1 MAVYKSSSGKIYML
15 GKQLGDGGE
24 GIVNE
29 IQGENSKVAK
39 IYRADRFKTDQDRFT
54 MERKL
59 KAMLDMNISVY
70 VDGKLRL
77 TWPLDILYENGSM
90 VGFVMP
96 KINSKYK
103 IFDVQRVEMA
113 EKIYPN
119 YTWKYAV
126 QFAYNLSVA
135 VKYVHD
141 KNIVIGDF
149 NQNNISIDTSTG
161 AVILI
166 DCDSFDIR
174 DPKSGEHF
182 PCKVGLPEMLAPEL
196 QTVRNLANGTFT
208 KETDNFSLAI
218 HIFRLLMRNEDPF
231 GGVIT
236 MSRSLSTVS
245 ANAPIINGECPYV
258 RTVSGKEIPGRSP
271 TLDMLP
277 VNIQELF
284 KKTFDYDASTAL
296 RRIKNRATATEWCN
310 ALVVLATA
318 EPNPNLQTCTLNPHH
333 VYPKYSSYCP
343 WCRCENYQPPKSI
356 ASRAKQKSAVQ
367 NNSTINSTVN
377 SAVNSQVTYTPPN
390 PGTVN
395 ISSGTTGISGTS
407 GTMGTTGTSGMTG
420 TLGMTT
426 NQQAGSGGN
435 AKPRRKPIL
444 FYLVLI
450 AFGLA
455 GGFVFGQ
462 PVCEVADLGF
472 HMDIPLNA
480 CIAVLS
486 IGGVIGSALIA
497 YYFKDRYIYADN
509 AIPWLFMGL
518 VTLLVPLVVAL
529 AMALVMFIVAVI
541 LGILTVFVGIIIGI
555 IVIVMI
561 GSGS

>member
-1 MAVYKSSSGKIYML
+1 MAVYKSSSGKVYTL
-15 GKQLGDGGE
+15 GAQLGTGGE
-24 GIVNE
+24 GIVSE

-39 IYRADRFKTDQDRFT
+39 IYKADRFKTDQDRFT

-77 TWPLDILYENGSM
+77 AWPLDILYENGSM

-343 WCRCENYQPPKSI
+343 WCRCENYQPPKPQPSVPQG
-356 ASRAKQKSAVQ
+356 RQRRAVQ
-367 NNSTINSTVN
+367 STSTINST
-377 SAVNSQVTYTPPN
+377 VNSQVTYTPPN
-390 PGTVN
+390 SGTVN
-395 ISSGTTGISGTS
+395 ILSGITGVSGR
-407 GTMGTTGTSGMTG
+407 TGAT
-420 TLGMTT
+420 GMTT

-435 AKPRRKPIL
+435 SKPRRTSTL

-486 IGGVIGSALIA
+486 IGGVIGIALIA

-541 LGILTVFVGIIIGI
+541 LGILTVFVSIIIGI

>member
-1 MAVYKSSSGKIYML
+1 MAVYKSSSGKIYTL

-24 GIVNE
+24 GIVSE

-39 IYRADRFKTDQDRFT
+39 IYKADRFKTDQDRFT

-77 TWPLDILYENGSM
+77 AWPLDILYENGSM

-343 WCRCENYQPPKSI
+343 WCRCENYQPPKPQPSVPQG
-356 ASRAKQKSAVQ
+356 RRRRAVQ
-367 NNSTINSTVN
+367 STSTINST
-377 SAVNSQVTYTPPN
+377 VNSQVTYTPPN
-390 PGTVN
+390 SGTVN
-395 ISSGTTGISGTS
+395 ILSGITGVSGR
-407 GTMGTTGTSGMTG
+407 TGAT
-420 TLGMTT
+420 GMTT

-435 AKPRRKPIL
+435 SKPRRTSTL

-472 HMDIPLNA
+472 HMDNPLNA

-541 LGILTVFVGIIIGI
+541 LGILTVFVSIIIGI

>member
-1 MAVYKSSSGKIYML
+1 MAVYKSSSGKVYTL
-15 GKQLGDGGE
+15 GAQLGTGGE
-24 GIVNE
+24 GIVSE

-39 IYRADRFKTDQDRFT
+39 IYKADRFKTDQDRFT

-77 TWPLDILYENGSM
+77 AWPLDILYENGSM

-196 QTVRNLANGTFT
+196 RTVRNLANGTFT

-343 WCRCENYQPPKSI
+343 WCRCENYQPPKPQPSVPQG
-356 ASRAKQKSAVQ
+356 RQRRAVQ
-367 NNSTINSTVN
+367 STSTINST
-377 SAVNSQVTYTPPN
+377 VNSQVTYTPPN
-390 PGTVN
+390 SGTVN
-395 ISSGTTGISGTS
+395 ILSGITGVSGR
-407 GTMGTTGTSGMTG
+407 TGAT
-420 TLGMTT
+420 GMTT

-435 AKPRRKPIL
+435 SKPRRTSTL

-541 LGILTVFVGIIIGI
+541 LGILTVFVSIIIGI

>member
-1 MAVYKSSSGKIYML
+1 MAVYKSSSGKVYTL
-15 GKQLGDGGE
+15 GAQLGTGGE
-24 GIVNE
+24 GIVSE

-39 IYRADRFKTDQDRFT
+39 IYKADRFKTDQDRFT

-77 TWPLDILYENGSM
+77 AWPLDILYENGSM

-208 KETDNFSLAI
+208 KEIDNFSLAI

-343 WCRCENYQPPKSI
+343 WCRCENYQPPKPQPSVPQG
-356 ASRAKQKSAVQ
+356 RQRRAVQ
-367 NNSTINSTVN
+367 STSTINST
-377 SAVNSQVTYTPPN
+377 VNSQVTYTPPN
-390 PGTVN
+390 SGTVN
-395 ISSGTTGISGTS
+395 ILSGITGVSGR
-407 GTMGTTGTSGMTG
+407 TGAT
-420 TLGMTT
+420 GMTT

-435 AKPRRKPIL
+435 SKPRRTSTL

-541 LGILTVFVGIIIGI
+541 LGILTVFVSIIIGI

>member
-1 MAVYKSSSGKIYML
+1 MAVYKSSSGKVYTL
-15 GKQLGDGGE
+15 GAQLGTGGE
-24 GIVNE
+24 GIVSE

-39 IYRADRFKTDQDRFT
+39 IYKADRFKTDQDRFT

-77 TWPLDILYENGSM
+77 AWPLDILYENGSM

-174 DPKSGEHF
+174 DLKSGEHF

-343 WCRCENYQPPKSI
+343 WCRCENYQPPKPQPSVPQG
-356 ASRAKQKSAVQ
+356 RQRRAVQ
-367 NNSTINSTVN
+367 STSTINST
-377 SAVNSQVTYTPPN
+377 VNSQVTYTPPN
-390 PGTVN
+390 SGTVN
-395 ISSGTTGISGTS
+395 ILSGITGVSGR
-407 GTMGTTGTSGMTG
+407 TGAT
-420 TLGMTT
+420 GMTT

-435 AKPRRKPIL
+435 SKPRRTSTL

-541 LGILTVFVGIIIGI
+541 LGILTVFVSIIIGI

>member
-77 TWPLDILYENGSM
+77 AWPLDILYENGSM

-343 WCRCENYQPPKSI
+343 WCRCENYQPPKPQPSVPQG
-356 ASRAKQKSAVQ
+356 RQRRAVQ
-367 NNSTINSTVN
+367 STSTINST
-377 SAVNSQVTYTPPN
+377 VNSQVTYTPPN
-390 PGTVN
+390 SGTVN
-395 ISSGTTGISGTS
+395 ILSGITGVSGR
-407 GTMGTTGTSGMTG
+407 TGAT
-420 TLGMTT
+420 GMTT

-435 AKPRRKPIL
+435 SKPRRTSTL

-541 LGILTVFVGIIIGI
+541 LGILTVFVSIIIGI

>member
-1 MAVYKSSSGKIYML
+1 MAVYKSSSGKVYTL
-15 GKQLGDGGE
+15 GAQLGTGGE
-24 GIVNE
+24 GIVSE

-39 IYRADRFKTDQDRFT
+39 IYKADRFKTDQDRFT

-77 TWPLDILYENGSM
+77 AWPLDILYENGSM

-343 WCRCENYQPPKSI
+343 WCRCENYQPPKPQPSVPQG
-356 ASRAKQKSAVQ
+356 RQRRAVQ
-367 NNSTINSTVN
+367 STSTINST
-377 SAVNSQVTYTPPN
+377 VNSQVTYTPPN
-390 PGTVN
+390 SGTVN
-395 ISSGTTGISGTS
+395 ILSGITGVSGR
-407 GTMGTTGTSGMTG
+407 TGAT
-420 TLGMTT
+420 GMTT

-435 AKPRRKPIL
+435 SKPRRTSTL

-462 PVCEVADLGF
+462 PVCEAADLGF

-541 LGILTVFVGIIIGI
+541 LGILTVFVSIIIGI

>member
-1 MAVYKSSSGKIYML
+1 MAVYKSSSGKVYTL
-15 GKQLGDGGE
+15 GAQLGTGGE
-24 GIVNE
+24 GIVSE

-39 IYRADRFKTDQDRFT
+39 IYKADRFKTDQDRFT

-77 TWPLDILYENGSM
+77 AWPLDILYENGSM

-343 WCRCENYQPPKSI
+343 WCRCENYQPPKPQPSVPQG
-356 ASRAKQKSAVQ
+356 RQRRAVQ
-367 NNSTINSTVN
+367 STSAINST
-377 SAVNSQVTYTPPN
+377 VNSQVTYTPPN
-390 PGTVN
+390 SGTVN
-395 ISSGTTGISGTS
+395 ILSGITGVSGR
-407 GTMGTTGTSGMTG
+407 TGAT
-420 TLGMTT
+420 GMTT

-435 AKPRRKPIL
+435 SKPRRTSTL

-541 LGILTVFVGIIIGI
+541 LGILTVFVSIIIGI

>member
-1 MAVYKSSSGKIYML
+1 MAVYKSSSGKVYTL
-15 GKQLGDGGE
+15 GAQLGTGGE
-24 GIVNE
+24 GIVSE

-39 IYRADRFKTDQDRFT
+39 IYKADRFKTDQDRFT

-77 TWPLDILYENGSM
+77 AWPLDILYENGSM

-258 RTVSGKEIPGRSP
+258 RTVSGKEIPVRSP

-343 WCRCENYQPPKSI
+343 WCRCEDYQPPKPQPSVPQG
-356 ASRAKQKSAVQ
+356 RQRRAVQ
-367 NNSTINSTVN
+367 STSTINST
-377 SAVNSQVTYTPPN
+377 VNSQVTYTPPN
-390 PGTVN
+390 SGTVN
-395 ISSGTTGISGTS
+395 ILSGITGVSGR
-407 GTMGTTGTSGMTG
+407 TGAT
-420 TLGMTT
+420 GMTT

-435 AKPRRKPIL
+435 SKPRRTSTL

-541 LGILTVFVGIIIGI
+541 LGILTVFVSIIIGI

>member
-1 MAVYKSSSGKIYML
+1 M
-15 GKQLGDGGE
+15 
-24 GIVNE
+24 
-29 IQGENSKVAK
+29 
-39 IYRADRFKTDQDRFT
+39 
-54 MERKL
+54 
-59 KAMLDMNISVY
+59 
-70 VDGKLRL
+70 
-77 TWPLDILYENGSM
+77 
-90 VGFVMP
+90 
-96 KINSKYK
+96 
-103 IFDVQRVEMA
+103 
-113 EKIYPN
+113 
-119 YTWKYAV
+119 
-126 QFAYNLSVA
+126 
-135 VKYVHD
+135 
-141 KNIVIGDF
+141 
-149 NQNNISIDTSTG
+149 
-161 AVILI
+161 ILI

-196 QTVRNLANGTFT
+196 QTVRTLANGTFT

-284 KKTFDYDASTAL
+284 KKTVDYDASTAL

-318 EPNPNLQTCTLNPHH
+318 EPNPNLQICTLNPHH

-343 WCRCENYQPPKSI
+343 WCRCENYQPPKPQPSVPQG
-356 ASRAKQKSAVQ
+356 RLRRAVQ
-367 NNSTINSTVN
+367 STSTINST
-377 SAVNSQVTYTPPN
+377 VNSQVTYTPPN
-390 PGTVN
+390 SGTVN
-395 ISSGTTGISGTS
+395 ILSGITGVSGR
-407 GTMGTTGTSGMTG
+407 TGAT
-420 TLGMTT
+420 GMTT

-435 AKPRRKPIL
+435 SKPRRTSTL

-541 LGILTVFVGIIIGI
+541 LGILTVFVSIIIGI

>member
-1 MAVYKSSSGKIYML
+1 MAVYKSSSGKVYTL
-15 GKQLGDGGE
+15 GAQLGTGGE
-24 GIVNE
+24 GIVSE

-39 IYRADRFKTDQDRFT
+39 IYKADRFKTDQDRFT

-77 TWPLDILYENGSM
+77 AWPLDILYENGSM

-218 HIFRLLMRNEDPF
+218 HIFRLLMRNENPF

-343 WCRCENYQPPKSI
+343 WCRCENYQPPKPQPSVPQG
-356 ASRAKQKSAVQ
+356 RQRRAVQ
-367 NNSTINSTVN
+367 STSTINST
-377 SAVNSQVTYTPPN
+377 VNSQVTYTPPN
-390 PGTVN
+390 SGTVN
-395 ISSGTTGISGTS
+395 ILSGITGVSGR
-407 GTMGTTGTSGMTG
+407 TGAT
-420 TLGMTT
+420 GMTT

-435 AKPRRKPIL
+435 SKPRRTSTL

-541 LGILTVFVGIIIGI
+541 LGILTVFVSIIIGI

>member
-1 MAVYKSSSGKIYML
+1 MAVYKSSSGKVYTL
-15 GKQLGDGGE
+15 GAQLGTGGE
-24 GIVNE
+24 GIVSE

-39 IYRADRFKTDQDRFT
+39 IYKADRFKTDQDRFT

-77 TWPLDILYENGSM
+77 AWPLDILYENGSM

-277 VNIQELF
+277 VDIQELF

-343 WCRCENYQPPKSI
+343 WCRCENYQPPKPQPSVPQG
-356 ASRAKQKSAVQ
+356 RQRRAVQ
-367 NNSTINSTVN
+367 STSTINST
-377 SAVNSQVTYTPPN
+377 VNSQVTYTPPN
-390 PGTVN
+390 SGTVN
-395 ISSGTTGISGTS
+395 ILSGITGVSGR
-407 GTMGTTGTSGMTG
+407 TGAT
-420 TLGMTT
+420 GMTT

-435 AKPRRKPIL
+435 SKPRRTSTL

-541 LGILTVFVGIIIGI
+541 LGILTVFVSIIIGI

>member
-1 MAVYKSSSGKIYML
+1 MAVYKSSSGKVYTL
-15 GKQLGDGGE
+15 GAQLGTGGE
-24 GIVNE
+24 GIVSE

-103 IFDVQRVEMA
+103 IFDIQRVEMA

-343 WCRCENYQPPKSI
+343 WCRCENYQPPKPQPSVPQG
-356 ASRAKQKSAVQ
+356 RQRRAVQ
-367 NNSTINSTVN
+367 STSTINST
-377 SAVNSQVTYTPPN
+377 VNSQVTYTPPN
-390 PGTVN
+390 SGTVN
-395 ISSGTTGISGTS
+395 ILSGITGVSGR
-407 GTMGTTGTSGMTG
+407 TGAT
-420 TLGMTT
+420 GMTT

-435 AKPRRKPIL
+435 SKPRRKPTL
-444 FYLVLI
+444 FYLVLL

-509 AIPWLFMGL
+509 AVPWLFMGL
-518 VTLLVPLVVAL
+518 VTLLVPLAVAL
-529 AMALVMFIVAVI
+529 AIALVMFIVAVI
-541 LGILTVFVGIIIGI
+541 LGILTVFVGIIVAI

>member
-1 MAVYKSSSGKIYML
+1 MAVYKSSSGKVYTL
-15 GKQLGDGGE
+15 GAQLGTGGE
-24 GIVNE
+24 GIVSE

-39 IYRADRFKTDQDRFT
+39 IYKADRFKTDQDRFT

-77 TWPLDILYENGSM
+77 AWPLDILYENGSM

-296 RRIKNRATATEWCN
+296 RRIKNRSTATEWCN

-343 WCRCENYQPPKSI
+343 WCRCENYQPPKPQPSVPQG
-356 ASRAKQKSAVQ
+356 RQRRAVQ
-367 NNSTINSTVN
+367 STSTINST
-377 SAVNSQVTYTPPN
+377 VNSQVTYTPPN
-390 PGTVN
+390 SGTVN
-395 ISSGTTGISGTS
+395 ILSGITGVSGR
-407 GTMGTTGTSGMTG
+407 TGAT
-420 TLGMTT
+420 GMTT

-435 AKPRRKPIL
+435 SKPRRTSTL

-541 LGILTVFVGIIIGI
+541 LGILTVFVSIIIGI